1 MNLCGEFSHSIDA
14 KNRLFIPAKY
24 REMLGEKVM
33 IVRDHKNKCL
43 LIYSIEEWEKY
54 AEALFS
60 AIPPSKSRDIKRFIY
75 RNSLETGYDSQGRVM
90 LTAALCEHAE
100 LSKGTAMIVGCGNLA
115 EIWNEANYNEKVDA
129 EAPEEYD
136 DLFDKYGV

>member
-1 MNLCGEFSHSIDA
+1 MNLCGEFTHSIDA

-60 AIPPSKSRDIKRFIY
+60 AIPP
-75 RNSLETGYDSQGRVM
+75 
-90 LTAALCEHAE
+90 
-100 LSKGTAMIVGCGNLA
+100 
-115 EIWNEANYNEKVDA
+115 
-129 EAPEEYD
+129 
-136 DLFDKYGV
+136 